1 MSEKHESKLLKSKL
15 RSPRVSLSE
24 AVTAADDESLHG
36 RARQC
41 VSVGVDGSDVKVRRA
56 GTVAR

>member
-1 MSEKHESKLLKSKL
+1 MEKHESKLLKSKL

-24 AVTAADDESLHG
+24 AADDESLHG